1 MPPVDTAR
9 LKARRD
15 ELDLSMADLAERLG
29 ISPGHLNNV
38 LCGSTHPSG
47 RLIHRFSRALKL
59 PVEEIEAGTRTP
71 RGDPSEPP
79 QQPPNT
85 PKSPPKR
92 QDTEHPTGPKRV
104 TNKAVA

>member
-15 ELDLSMADLAERLG
+15 ELDLSLVQLAERLD
-29 ISPGHLNNV
+29 ISPGHLSNV
-38 LCGSTHPSG
+38 LNGSTTPSG
-47 RLIHRFSRALKL
+47 RLIHRFSRALDL
-59 PVEEIEAGTRTP
+59 PVEKIEAGTRTP
-71 RGDPSEPP
+71 QGDPSGPP

-92 QDTEHPTGPKRV
+92 QDNEQTTGPKRA